1 MADGAEATA
10 ATRGLA
16 ARTTLTFLSQ
26 EAVLFTGIEG
36 DAVRYGYFRI
46 R

>member
-1 MADGAEATA
+1 
-10 ATRGLA
+10 
-16 ARTTLTFLSQ
+16 LTFLSQ

-36 DAVRYGYFRI
+36 DAVTYGNFRI